1 MIATTTVYLPRED
14 AERLFVEATME
25 DALRDLAMA
34 LFAGMGDVDGA
45 TAQAKK
51 WHLTG
56 RSGDVIPVRVT
67 IEAL

>member
-1 MIATTTVYLPRED
+1 MITTDTVYLPRED
-14 AERLFVEATME
+14 AERLFEVTLE

-34 LFAGMGDVDGA
+34 LWAGMGDVDGA

-56 RSGDVIPVRVT
+56 RSGDTIPVRVT

>member
-1 MIATTTVYLPRED
+1 MIKHETVYLPRAD
-14 AERLFVEATME
+14 AERLFEATLE
-25 DALRDLAMA
+25 DNLRDLAMA
-34 LFAGMGDVDGA
+34 LFAGMGDVAGA

-56 RSGDVIPVRVT
+56 RFGDVIPVRVT